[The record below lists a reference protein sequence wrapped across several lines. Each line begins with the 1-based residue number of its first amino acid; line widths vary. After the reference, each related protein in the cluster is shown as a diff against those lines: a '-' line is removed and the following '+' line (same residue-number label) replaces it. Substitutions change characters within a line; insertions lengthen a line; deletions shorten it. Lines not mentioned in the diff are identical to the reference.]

1 MGILSPHFFNHFLIR
16 LKMKMLR
23 SRTAFFIVFVLMAS
37 LCPAATITVTA
48 DGEPI
53 DPDTYTVPFTGAND
67 LVKNGDGTFTLTGNN
82 TYTGSTTINAGT
94 LKLAGGY
101 RMIRGTTGITVASG
115 ATLEFASANPLG
127 YGTDNPA
134 PITVNG
140 GTITFTSNGNN
151 ANLGDVTLNG
161 GSIQSTVT
169 GSAFGTFLLT
179 GTITVTEDAEI
190 VSTDKILIRKPV
202 NRVPGSD
209 KAFVIN
215 PGKTLTFNAPLSF
228 HDNNA
233 GNVTMIMDGGGTFKL
248 MKAVGTTED
257 LKTST
262 IVVDGTTTATDGTH
276 TTFDIAVGNPFG
288 TSEAVSDQNGDR
300 TKSNLILK
308 LTNDGVLNLSS
319 GHVNLGDLVL
329 DGGKITALNPD
340 GSENAGSNYG
350 NVLLCGTTK
359 VTKDSEIAATMYIR
373 GYAGDA
379 SNKVMRSNGAGEISV
394 DPGVTLTWSGKL
406 RFAGGGN
413 EHGTIVLTGGGTVLV
428 PTGGAQLDGG
438 TENTI
443 TVSGEKV
450 TVVDPETS
458 VESEVIRRTTLQY
471 GSGADSGAWFG
482 PIILKDY
489 GVLRT
494 NRSSINDYGFTVSAS
509 NGTMIENAG
518 TAEIKFAAGVTVSR
532 PEDLTG
538 AADYDLEFNANTADI
553 RIRDGQLKGSGIVL
567 KTGAKRLMVDGSHAD
582 FSGEVVVR
590 EGLLNVKTGNALGTG
605 SLTLDGGTLGNAG
618 AGGDI
623 RFASAVKVAS
633 DSTIDATGGSL
644 KFLGD
649 FTGSANLTKSGGS
662 QVHFLGDHSGYSGKI
677 TSTNSWLGFYYDPDT
692 NETKSA
698 SASARYVVNT
708 GNSSGIIIVPKT
720 NTDVFTFGMIETT
733 GTTSEFRSGAD
744 ATNNGVT
751 DINIQ
756 VGGEDM
762 SGTFAGRFLDYTTS
776 KGTTKVNIEKVGTG
790 TWTWVNSPGV
800 TLTTG
805 TLTVSEGKFQIGD
818 GGENKNGHVQG
829 FTYSSFDAVPTAVM
843 PIVVSED
850 GTLAFN
856 RQSGEGFGDGT
867 ISRVYVNQEVTFN
880 GGTLLQENSSDVIFG
895 PVAGT
900 EMVIE
905 TAEGATGQIIFQ
917 DSNPAISVAKIT
929 VNGGD
934 VVTKTGMTDA
944 TAIDVNGG
952 TFSVGNSSQ
961 AASLD
966 AVVNLNEGGTLVSG
980 NANSIA
986 NSVVFNGGTVAGGT
1000 HLTIGDLEI
1009 KDGSSTLVQMD
1020 YGVRTYITG
1029 DVTGSGTV
1037 VLDGLGSGGRQ
1048 LWFQGDSTAFE
1059 GTVVSRN
1066 GGFVGLYNDKS
1077 SSPNAKYVGDGGN
1090 FFLASNAAGDS
1101 GVFQFGELSG
1111 NGVLRTG
1118 NDNQKTAVTVQV
1130 GGANTDAT
1138 YSGSIQ
1144 NYTHGTANDVISVEK
1159 VGTGTWTL
1167 SGTNTY
1173 TGSTTVSEGVLNV
1186 SKTGKLVSS
1195 PVTIESG
1202 AGLQLTGTLTGN
1214 VLFETGSKFII
1225 DLTNSEMFD
1234 KLFNEKNPANG
1245 DLMSGTPDL
1254 KLIVT
1259 EEIMREMGAD
1269 DESVVLKVLDYTTE
1283 NADLIV
1289 QNLDLTQAA
1298 GTWGLSVRPDGLYLN
1313 GALNPI
1319 ESDVPEPATWLLLAI
1334 GAGLMCFA
1342 GRRTKK
1348 QA

>member
-1 MGILSPHFFNHFLIR
+1 
-16 LKMKMLR
+16 MLR
-23 SRTAFFIVFVLMAS
+23 SRTAFFTVFVLMAS

-94 LKLAGGY
+94 LKLGAENTL
-101 RMIRGTTGITVASG
+101 RGTSGITVASG
-115 ATLEFASANPLG
+115 ATLELGSKNPLG
-127 YGTDNPA
+127 LGTDTPA

-140 GTITFTSNGNN
+140 GKITFTAAGNN
-151 ANLGDVTLNG
+151 ANLGNVTLNG
-161 GSIQSTVT
+161 GSIEVSAN
-169 GSAFGTFLLT
+169 GSGWGSILLA
-179 GTITVTEDAEI
+179 GTITATDDATI
-190 VSTDKILIRKPV
+190 TGTDKIMVREPT
-202 NRVPGSD
+202 NRVPGNST
-209 KAFVIN
+209 AFTVS
-215 PGKTLTFNAPLSF
+215 PGKTLTFNAPITF
-228 HDNNA
+228 NDTN
-233 GNVTMIMDGGGTFKL
+233 GGKVKMIIDGGGTFKL
-248 MKAVGTTED
+248 TKAVGTYDDGLLRT
-257 LKTST
+257 T
-262 IVVDGTTTATDGTH
+262 IVVDGTTTATDGSH
-276 TTFDIAVGNPFG
+276 TTFDIGVGNAFK
-288 TSEAVSDQNGDR
+288 TSEFVSDKNGDR

-308 LTNDGVLNLSS
+308 LTNGGILNLSS

-340 GSENAGSNYG
+340 GTANAGSGYG

-394 DPGVTLTWSGKL
+394 DPGVTLTWSGGL

-413 EHGTIVLTGGGTVLV
+413 EHGTIVLTGGGTLLV
-428 PTGGAQLDGG
+428 PTGGAQKDGT

-443 TVSGEKV
+443 TISGEKV

-538 AADYDLEFNANTADI
+538 AADYDLEFNANKADI

-567 KTGAKRLMVDGSHAD
+567 KTGASNLMVDGSHAD

-623 RFASAVKVAS
+623 RFASDVKVAS

-662 QVHFLGDHSGYSGKI
+662 QVHFLGDHSGYSGTI
-677 TSTNSWLGFYYDPDT
+677 TSTASWLGFYYDPDT
-692 NETKSA
+692 EETKSA
-698 SASARYVVNT
+698 SAAARYVVNT
-708 GNSSGIIIVPKT
+708 GNASGIIIVPKT

-776 KGTTKVNIEKVGTG
+776 KGTTKVNIEKVGIG
-790 TWTWVNSPGV
+790 TWTWANSPGV

-818 GGENKNGHVQG
+818 GGENKNGHIQG
-829 FTYSSFDAVPTAVM
+829 FTYSSFDPVPTAVM
-843 PIVVSED
+843 PIVVGED

-856 RQSGEGFGDGT
+856 RQSGADFGDGT

-895 PVAGT
+895 QVAGA

-934 VVTKTGMTDA
+934 VVTKTAMTDA

-986 NSVVFNGGTVAGGT
+986 NSVVFNGGKVAGDIN
-1000 HLTIGDLEI
+1000 LKLGDV
-1009 KDGSSTLVQMD
+1009 DVTADTSTLVQMSNNA
-1020 YGVRTYITG
+1020 RTFITG
-1029 DVTGSGTV
+1029 DVTGSGEV
-1037 VLDGLGSGGRQ
+1037 VLDGSGSAGHQ

-1059 GTVVSRN
+1059 GTVVSKN
-1066 GGFVGLYNDKS
+1066 GAFVGLYNDKS

-1090 FFLASNAAGDS
+1090 FFLASNAPDDS

-1167 SGTNTY
+1167 SGANTY
-1173 TGSTTVSEGVLNV
+1173 TGPTTVSEGTLNV
-1186 SKTGKLVSS
+1186 TGSLKS
-1195 PVTIESG
+1195 PVTVNDG
-1202 AGLQLTGTLTGN
+1202 GMLDLDGTVNGDVTVKAGGEIQLTGTVTGN
-1214 VLFETGSKFII
+1214 ALFEAGSKYII
-1225 DLTNSEMFD
+1225 DLTNEEMYQ
-1234 KLFNEKNPANG
+1234 KLVTEKQPADVG
-1245 DLMSGTPDL
+1245 DVRGAADL
-1254 KLIVT
+1254 QLIVT
-1259 EEIMREMGAD
+1259 EEVMKEMLGDA
-1269 DESVVLKVLDYTTE
+1269 ESIVLDFLTYLTE
-1283 NADLIV
+1283 QVELT
-1289 QNLDLTQAA
+1289 LDDSQAF
-1298 GTWGLSVRPDGLYLN
+1298 GVWGLDFSRPGIVALN
-1313 GALNPI
+1313 GALSP
-1319 ESDVPEPATWLLLAI
+1319 SPVGGDVPEPATWLLLAI

-1342 GRRTKK
+1342 GRRAKK